1 MVKCAQK
8 QNSFRN
14 LRMIQ
19 DFFAPLLQSLPNNR
33 EHRSRILHQECI
45 LQSGFHHFDWTAS
58 GLAAKCV
65 ESRIKEILP
74 FYANTHSESNLHS
87 EIISSLYENARDRLK
102 DIFGLDSNFALIAC
116 GFGSTAAIKKFQEL
130 LGLYIP
136 PKTKQVLGLD
146 SICDKSSFPLV
157 IIGPYEHH
165 SNELSFREGLCE
177 VARIGLDA
185 QGLVDLEG
193 LKSILQANAGRK
205 IIGSFALGS
214 NVSGIL
220 SPFAEISYLIRS
232 YGGIVCFD
240 CASTS
245 AYLDIPSSFYDAV
258 FLSPHKLLGGVGG
271 SGILVISKDLIDK
284 TLPPTFCGGGVVGY
298 VSRKSA
304 QYYAQEQRREEAG
317 TPGIL
322 EFLRSFFGYMLRE
335 EIGRD
340 WIEVAKIPYI
350 LTMKEFLENEP
361 KITTYGN
368 LAHNALGIFSFN
380 INGISPFEVSHRLSS
395 QYGILT
401 RAGCSCAGPYGHDLL
416 GLEDEVVFNQKPG
429 WVRLNVHYTHTQE
442 QINLLLMALK
452 EIIKEHKL

>member
-1 MVKCAQK
+1 
-8 QNSFRN
+8 
-14 LRMIQ
+14 MIQ
-19 DFFAPLLQSLPNNR
+19 DFFTPLLRTLPNDR
-33 EHRSRILHQECI
+33 EHKQDILRQECI
-45 LQSGFHHFDWTAS
+45 LQRGFHHFDWTAS

-65 ESRIKEILP
+65 ESRIREILP
-74 FYANTHSESNLHS
+74 FYANTHSESNSHS
-87 EIISSLYENARDRLK
+87 EITSSLYENARERLK
-102 DIFGLDSNFALIAC
+102 DIFGLDSRFALISC

-136 PKTKQVLGLD
+136 PKTKQALGLD
-146 SICDKSSFPLV
+146 SMGDKSSFPLV

-177 VARIGLDA
+177 VVRIGLNA
-185 QGLVDLEG
+185 QGLMDLEV
-193 LKSILQANAGRK
+193 LKSVLQANAGRK

-220 SPFAEISYLIRS
+220 APFAEISHWIRS
-232 YGGIVCFD
+232 FGGIVCFD

-245 AYLDIPSSFYDAV
+245 AYLDIPPSFYDVA

-271 SGILVISKDLIDK
+271 SGILIVSKALIDK

-298 VSRKSA
+298 VSRTSA

-322 EFLRSFFGYMLRE
+322 EFLRSYFGYALRE
-335 EIGRD
+335 EIGRE
-340 WIEVAKIPYI
+340 WIQETKIPHI
-350 LTMKEFLENEP
+350 CTLKEFFENEP

-368 LAHNALGIFSFN
+368 LAHNVLGIFSFN
-380 INGISPFEVSHRLSS
+380 IRGISPFEVAHRLSEE
-395 QYGILT
+395 YGILT
-401 RAGCSCAGPYGHDLL
+401 RAGCACAGPYGHDLL
-416 GLEDEVVFNQKPG
+416 GLEDNASFVQKPG

-442 QINLLLMALK
+442 QINQLLRALK
-452 EIIKEHKL
+452 QIIHSA